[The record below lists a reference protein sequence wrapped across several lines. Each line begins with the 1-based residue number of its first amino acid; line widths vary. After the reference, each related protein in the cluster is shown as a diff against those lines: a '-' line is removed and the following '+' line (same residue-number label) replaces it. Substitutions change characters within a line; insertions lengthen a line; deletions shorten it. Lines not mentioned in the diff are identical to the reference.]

1 MVKNGQVKMKM
12 LAKVLKNASIILFWV
27 AAALF
32 GIFLLVN
39 FVLIFIPG
47 KDLILPANL
56 SGSFSGSLNG
66 ISIFRINP
74 QTNGNIMIKP
84 VLQALFLWLTVGT
97 AMVAVILFE
106 VKRILKTVCEDNP
119 FEKEQF
125 QKFDGNRLRPDCRFI
140 DRQYFRI
147 KIRFGSN

>member
-1 MVKNGQVKMKM
+1 MKM
-12 LAKVLKNASIILFWV
+12 LAKILKNASIILFWV

-66 ISIFRINP
+66 IFIFIVNP

-97 AMVAVILFE
+97 AMVAVILLFLTEYPDRE
-106 VKRILKTVCEDNP
+106 VEGWSSCSLLNTPTV
-119 FEKEQF
+119 
-125 QKFDGNRLRPDCRFI
+125 R
-140 DRQYFRI
+140 
-147 KIRFGSN
+147 

>member
-47 KDLILPANL
+47 K
-56 SGSFSGSLNG
+56 
-66 ISIFRINP
+66 
-74 QTNGNIMIKP
+74 T
-84 VLQALFLWLTVGT
+84 
-97 AMVAVILFE
+97 
-106 VKRILKTVCEDNP
+106 
-119 FEKEQF
+119 
-125 QKFDGNRLRPDCRFI
+125 
-140 DRQYFRI
+140 
-147 KIRFGSN
+147 